1 MTQEQDRTERQGWL
15 EALRPDQVTRARLR
29 AAILERAA
37 PLLAER
43 REEGWLGVAAG
54 WSARL
59 APVAAAAALLFGW
72 LAYDAGRS
80 TQPEPAASVRAETL
94 VEPGDQVPPE
104 LLTSGDAPSAD
115 RVLAAALQR
124 GAGR

>member
-80 TQPEPAASVRAETL
+80 TQPEPAASVRAESL
-94 VEPGDQVPPE
+94 VEPGDQAPPE